1 MGEFQVREQ
10 MIRKYLVKCQFIIEQ
25 IENSGGSY
33 MIEKIPREENEE
45 ADALAKLKT
54 EEGDL
59 FQSLEMIKKLYN
71 PNIEQPDVLVVEEG
85 VE

>member
-1 MGEFQVREQ
+1 